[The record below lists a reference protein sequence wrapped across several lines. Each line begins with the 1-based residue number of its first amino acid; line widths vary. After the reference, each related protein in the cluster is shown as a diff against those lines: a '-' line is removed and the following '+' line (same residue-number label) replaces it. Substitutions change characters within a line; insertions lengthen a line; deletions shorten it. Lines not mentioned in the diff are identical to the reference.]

1 MNNNDFHLGQ
11 RWVSNTEAALGIGFI
26 EKLEGRHLTII
37 FPAVDET
44 RVYAIDNA
52 PLNRV
57 KYPIGDVI
65 NTEEGDTITVTGYS
79 EHNHCIVYQGIDES
93 GKEIRLHE
101 LELDSFAQFSQPQ
114 DRLFAGQVDKNKHF
128 ELRIETLEHLHRQHQ
143 SDVYGLL
150 GPRIQ
155 PLPHQLYIAHQVAL
169 RHAPRVLLADE
180 VGLGKTIEAGLILH
194 QQLLTER
201 VNRALIVVPETLIHQ
216 WLVEMMRR
224 FNLNFS
230 VLDEERCFAIED
242 EGDAENKINPFES
255 AQLVL
260 CSLSFLTE
268 NPARHQQAVEA
279 GWDVMIVDEAHHLS
293 WSETHISN
301 EYVCIE
307 SLAKQ
312 IPGLLL
318 LTATP
323 EQLGIEGHFA
333 RLRLLDPDRFFDL
346 HSYIE
351 EEANYKPVNELVQ
364 WLLNEDS
371 NLGDN
376 EKLSQLESY
385 LGTEA
390 VKEFEAELGSAQ
402 STETIIQNLLDRH
415 GTGRVLYRNTRD
427 SVGGFP
433 QRELHTYE
441 QTLPKIYQQ
450 GAQEGADLHTQLHPE
465 INAEPS
471 EWISNDPRIDW
482 LVDWL
487 EKHPNEKV
495 LLICAFAETTLALE
509 EYLRLRTSV
518 SASAFHEGLSI
529 IERDRAAAYF
539 ADDEF
544 GAQILLCS
552 EIGSEGRNFQF
563 AHHLILFDL
572 PLNPDL
578 LEQRIGRLDR
588 IGQTQTIKI
597 HVPYFKNTAQE
608 KLLNWVDQGLNAFK
622 HVCSVGHS
630 IFEVFENEIKRE
642 LLNDDNEKFVDLITR
657 TQVLT
662 QETLEKMQQGRDRL
676 LELNSCHKE
685 HAQEVVNDVIA
696 MSNVRELSDYM
707 DDVFDEYGVD
717 QQIHGSDSFIL
728 KPTDHMMNANFPNLP
743 EDGMTATFQRQT
755 ALSREDLHFIN
766 WEHPMVTGAMDMIL
780 TSEFGN
786 ATFCAMELKSDEIA
800 PGTLILEA
808 IYTVNCP
815 APKYLQV
822 PRYLSESSVRLVI
835 DNNGKDL
842 SQNLSHDFINQHAD
856 RIKKQ
861 ILQQLTQQAR
871 PQIQAMVEQA
881 ETMVKPQQS
890 KIIQQARS
898 VMMAE
903 AKEDIE
909 RLRNLAE
916 VNPNIRK
923 EEITQLEENAT
934 ALASYLEH
942 ARLKLDAIRVALVT
956 G

>member
-1 MNNNDFHLGQ
+1 MNTEFHQGQ
-11 RWVSNTEAALGIGFI
+11 RWVSNTEASLGIGFI
-26 EKLEGRHLTII
+26 EKVEGRHLTII

-57 KYPIGDVI
+57 KYPIGDII
-65 NTEEGDTITVTGYS
+65 NTEEKEQITVTGYS
-79 EHNHCIVYQGIDES
+79 EHNHCIVYKGVNEKGEDVH
-93 GKEIRLHE
+93 LHE

-114 DRLFAGQVDKNKHF
+114 DRLFAGQVDKNQHF
-128 ELRIETLEHLHRQHQ
+128 ELRVKTLDHLHTQQ
-143 SDVYGLL
+143 QGDAYGLL

-201 VNRALIVVPETLIHQ
+201 VNRALIIVPETLVHQ
-216 WLVEMMRR
+216 WLVEMLRR
-224 FNLNFS
+224 FNLHFT
-230 VLDEERCFAIED
+230 VLDEDRCFAIED
-242 EGDAENKINPFES
+242 EGDAENQLNPFETS
-255 AQLVL
+255 QLVL
-260 CSLSFLTE
+260 CSLSFLTD
-268 NPARHQQAVEA
+268 NPIRHKQAVDA

-293 WSETHISN
+293 WTETHVSN
-301 EYVCIE
+301 EYLCIE
-307 SLAKQ
+307 SLSKK

-346 HSYIE
+346 QSYVE
-351 EEANYKPVNELVQ
+351 EEANYKPVNDLVQ
-364 WLLNEDS
+364 WLLDEESNWGDS
-371 NLGDN
+371 K
-376 EKLSQLESY
+376 KLAQLENY
-385 LGTEA
+385 LGKEA
-390 VKEFEAELGSAQ
+390 VSDFEKDHE
-402 STETIIQNLLDRH
+402 TETIIQNLLDRH

-433 QRELHTYE
+433 QRELHHYSLE
-441 QTLPKIYQQ
+441 LSEIYQLDD
-450 GAQEGADLHTQLHPE
+450 EEVDLASQLHPE
-465 INAEPS
+465 KLYPPAI
-471 EWISNDPRIDW
+471 WIEEDSRVEW
-482 LVDWL
+482 LVSWL
-487 EKHPNEKV
+487 EKHPNDKV
-495 LLICAFAETTLALE
+495 LLICAYAQTALALE
-509 EYLRLRTSV
+509 EYLRLRTSIN
-518 SASAFHEGLSI
+518 ASAFHEGLSI

-588 IGQTQTIKI
+588 IGQTETIKI
-597 HVPYFKNTAQE
+597 HVPFFSGTAQE
-608 KLLNWVDQGLNAFK
+608 KLFNWYNQGLNAFQ

-630 IFEVFENEIKRE
+630 VFEVFENEIERE
-642 LLNDDNEKFVDLITR
+642 LIHGDDSSFSELIAR
-657 TQVLT
+657 SAALAK
-662 QETLEKMQQGRDRL
+662 ETLKQMQQGRDRL

-685 HAQEVVNDVIA
+685 HAQEVVDNVIA
-696 MSNVRELSDYM
+696 AANVKELSEYM
-707 DDVFDEYGVD
+707 DDVFDQYGVD
-717 QQIHGSDSFIL
+717 QQIHTSDSFIL

-743 EDGMTATFQRQT
+743 DDGMTATFQRQT
-755 ALSREDLHFIN
+755 ALSREDLHFIT

-786 ATFCAMELKSDEIA
+786 ATFCAMELNSDEIV
-800 PGTLILEA
+800 PGTLLLEA
-808 IYTVNCP
+808 IYTINCP
-815 APKYLQV
+815 APKYLQL
-822 PRYLSESSVRLVI
+822 PRYLSEASVRIVI

-842 SQNLSHDFINQHAD
+842 SQTLPHSFINENATH
-856 RIKKQ
+856 IKKQ

-871 PQIQAMVEQA
+871 PQIQALVEEA
-881 ETMVKPQQS
+881 EKRVKPQQDN
-890 KIIQQARS
+890 IIQQAKVALMTES
-898 VMMAE
+898 
-903 AKEDIE
+903 KDDIE
-909 RLRNLAE
+909 RLKNLAE
-916 VNPNIRK
+916 INPNIRK
-923 EEITQLEENAT
+923 DEVLQLEENAK
-934 ALASYLEH
+934 ALSTYLEH
-942 ARLKLDAIRVALVT
+942 ARLKLDAIRVALIT

>member
-1 MNNNDFHLGQ
+1 MNNDFHQGQ
-11 RWVSNTEAALGIGFI
+11 RWVSNTEASLGIGFI
-26 EKLEGRHLTII
+26 EKIEGRHLTII

-57 KYPIGDVI
+57 KYPIGDVVS
-65 NTEEGDTITVTGYS
+65 TEEGEQLTVTGYL
-79 EHNHCIVYQGIDES
+79 EHNHCIVYKGINEK
-93 GKEIRLHE
+93 GEEAHMHE

-114 DRLFAGQVDKNKHF
+114 DRLFAGQVDKNAFF
-128 ELRIETLEHLHRQHQ
+128 ELRVKTLKHLHQQ
-143 SDVYGLL
+143 QQVDSYGLL

-201 VNRALIVVPETLIHQ
+201 VNRALIIVPETLVHQ
-216 WLVEMMRR
+216 WLVEMLRR
-224 FNLNFS
+224 FNLKFT

-242 EGDAENKINPFES
+242 EGDAEHRVNPFES
-255 AQLVL
+255 SQLVL
-260 CSLSFLTE
+260 CSLSFLTD
-268 NPARHQQAVEA
+268 NPVRHQQAIDA
-279 GWDVMIVDEAHHLS
+279 GWDVMVVDEAHHLS
-293 WSETHISN
+293 WTETHVSN
-301 EYVCIE
+301 EYLCVE
-307 SLAKQ
+307 SLAKE

-323 EQLGIEGHFA
+323 EQLGVEGHFA

-364 WLLNEDS
+364 WLLNDDS
-371 NLGDN
+371 NLGDT
-376 EKLSQLESY
+376 EKLAQLESY
-385 LGTEA
+385 LGKEA
-390 VKEFEAELGSAQ
+390 VNEFEASHDAEPV
-402 STETIIQNLLDRH
+402 IQNLLDRH

-433 QRELHTYE
+433 ARELHHYPLE
-441 QTLPKIYQQ
+441 LPEIYQSQ
-450 GAQEGADLHTQLHPE
+450 LDENLEIQLHPE
-465 INAEPS
+465 AGIDADT
-471 EWISNDPRIDW
+471 WISEDPRVEW
-482 LVDWL
+482 LIEWL
-487 EKHPNEKV
+487 ETHPNDKV
-495 LLICAFAETTLALE
+495 LLICAAAETTLALE
-509 EYLRLRTSV
+509 EHLRLRTHV
-518 SASAFHEGLSI
+518 NASAFHEGLSI

-563 AHHLILFDL
+563 AHHLVLFDL

-588 IGQTQTIKI
+588 IGQTETIKI
-597 HVPYFKNTAQE
+597 HVPYFVGTAQE
-608 KLLNWVDQGLNAFK
+608 KLFKWYDQGLNAFQ

-630 IFEVFENEIKRE
+630 VFEVFEKEIRRELIDADDSKFTDLIKRSKA
-642 LLNDDNEKFVDLITR
+642 LAT
-657 TQVLT
+657 
-662 QETLEKMQQGRDRL
+662 ETLAQMQQGRDRL
-676 LELNSCHKE
+676 LELNSCHKT
-685 HAQEVVNDVIA
+685 HAQEVVDDVIA
-696 MSNVRELSDYM
+696 AANVQQLNEYM
-707 DDVFDEYGVD
+707 DDVFDQYGVD

-728 KPTDHMMNANFPNLP
+728 KPTDHMMNANFPSLP
-743 EDGMTATFQRQT
+743 DDGMTATFKRQT
-755 ALSREDLHFIN
+755 ALSREDLHFIT

-780 TSEFGN
+780 TSEIGN
-786 ATFCAMELKSDEIA
+786 ATFCAMELNSHQVV

-815 APKYLQV
+815 APKYLQL
-822 PRYLSESSVRLVI
+822 PRYLPESSVRLVL

-842 SQNLSHDFINQHAD
+842 TEALPHEFINDNAE

-871 PQIQAMVEQA
+871 PQIQALVEEA
-881 ETMVKPQQS
+881 EKRVKPQQD
-890 KIIQQARS
+890 KIIQQAKATL
-898 VMMAE
+898 MAE
-903 AKEDIE
+903 AKDDIE
-909 RLRNLAE
+909 RLRDLAE
-916 VNPNIRK
+916 INPNIRQD
-923 EEITQLEENAT
+923 EVEQLEQNVE
-934 ALASYLEH
+934 ALGSYLDH

-956 G
+956 A